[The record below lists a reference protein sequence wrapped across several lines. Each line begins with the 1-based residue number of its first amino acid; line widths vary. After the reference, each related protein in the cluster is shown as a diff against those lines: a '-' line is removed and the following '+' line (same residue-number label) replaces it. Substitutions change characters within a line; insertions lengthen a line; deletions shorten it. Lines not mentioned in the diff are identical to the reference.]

1 MYQKWCV
8 ILPYYVCT
16 SVFISVFTSVL
27 IIVSKSLTVKNGI
40 LKVCWPFGDNLSQ
53 NQATAMDVALLLMF
67 EVLDSH
73 SLQFSTVLP
82 QFLSTIDTE
91 AETDLCPWRSQRSS
105 PAIPLNLS
113 YWEEYV
119 IRFNS
124 FLSGN
129 VTYCLLLCISKC
141 RRWHFW
147 HGSASPVNKTQRLNL
162 QKV

>member
-73 SLQFSTVLP
+73 SY
-82 QFLSTIDTE
+82 
-91 AETDLCPWRSQRSS
+91 SS
-105 PAIPLNLS
+105 PLYSLSSYPLLTLKQKQTC
-113 YWEEYV
+113 V
-119 IRFNS
+119 
-124 FLSGN
+124 LDAHKGA
-129 VTYCLLLCISKC
+129 LLLYCWTSLTGKSTSFVLTPFFLEMSHIA
-141 RRWHFW
+141 FFF
-147 HGSASPVNKTQRLNL
+147 ASVNAGDDFFDTDQQVQWIKH
-162 QKV
+162 KD